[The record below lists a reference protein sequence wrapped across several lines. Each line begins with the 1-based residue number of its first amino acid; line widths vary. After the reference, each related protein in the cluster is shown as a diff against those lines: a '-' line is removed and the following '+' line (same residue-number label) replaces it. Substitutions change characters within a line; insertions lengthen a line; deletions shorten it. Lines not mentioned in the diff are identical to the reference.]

1 MKTIKLKIYA
11 ILSVV
16 ILALIAGCSSI
27 ENNNGIKY
35 VEGYYIVNMPYGF
48 DKVYSAALES
58 IKAGETYTTTGGPY
72 DLKINDN
79 TGVKAILEGVNDND
93 PRDTIRV
100 EIVKLSD
107 KLTKVAI
114 KYGKDGNS
122 IRSSAE
128 VQIIEGN
135 IKYG

>member
-1 MKTIKLKIYA
+1 MKTVKLRIYA
-11 ILSVV
+11 IISVV

-35 VEGYYIVNMPYGF
+35 VEGYYIIEMPYSF
-48 DKVYSAALES
+48 DKVYGAALES
-58 IKAGETYTTTGGPY
+58 IKTGETYTTNGTPY
-72 DLKINDN
+72 DLKINSN
-79 TGVKAILEGVNDND
+79 ASGKAILEGVNDND
-93 PRDTIRV
+93 PKDTIRV

>member
-1 MKTIKLKIYA
+1 MKTVKLKIYA

-27 ENNNGIKY
+27 ENSNGIKY
-35 VEGYYIVNMPYGF
+35 VEGYYIIEMPYSF

-58 IKAGETYTTTGGPY
+58 IKTGETYTINGVPY
-72 DLKINDN
+72 DLKINSN
-79 TGVKAILEGVNDND
+79 ANGKAILEGVNDND
-93 PRDTIRV
+93 LKDTIRI

>member
-1 MKTIKLKIYA
+1 MNSNA
-11 ILSVV
+11 
-16 ILALIAGCSSI
+16 
-27 ENNNGIKY
+27 NG
-35 VEGYYIVNMPYGF
+35 
-48 DKVYSAALES
+48 
-58 IKAGETYTTTGGPY
+58 
-72 DLKINDN
+72 
-79 TGVKAILEGVNDND
+79 KAILESVNDND
-93 PRDTIRV
+93 LKDTIRI

-122 IRSSAE
+122 IRSSVE

>member
-1 MKTIKLKIYA
+1 M
-11 ILSVV
+11 
-16 ILALIAGCSSI
+16 
-27 ENNNGIKY
+27 
-35 VEGYYIVNMPYGF
+35 
-48 DKVYSAALES
+48 
-58 IKAGETYTTTGGPY
+58 
-72 DLKINDN
+72 
-79 TGVKAILEGVNDND
+79 
-93 PRDTIRV
+93 RV

>member
-1 MKTIKLKIYA
+1 MVLTRFIICCTRINKT
-11 ILSVV
+11 
-16 ILALIAGCSSI
+16 
-27 ENNNGIKY
+27 
-35 VEGYYIVNMPYGF
+35 
-48 DKVYSAALES
+48 
-58 IKAGETYTTTGGPY
+58 GETYTINGVPY
-72 DLKINDN
+72 DLKINSN
-79 TGVKAILEGVNDND
+79 ANGKAILESVNDND
-93 PRDTIRV
+93 LKDTIRI

-122 IRSSAE
+122 IRSSVE

>member
-1 MKTIKLKIYA
+1 MKT
-11 ILSVV
+11 
-16 ILALIAGCSSI
+16 
-27 ENNNGIKY
+27 
-35 VEGYYIVNMPYGF
+35 
-48 DKVYSAALES
+48 
-58 IKAGETYTTTGGPY
+58 GETYTINGVPY
-72 DLKINDN
+72 DLKINSN
-79 TGVKAILEGVNDND
+79 ANGKAILESVNDND
-93 PRDTIRV
+93 LKDTIRI

-122 IRSSAE
+122 IRSSVE

>member
-16 ILALIAGCSSI
+16 ILALIAGCLSI
-27 ENNNGIKY
+27 ENSNGIKY
-35 VEGYYIVNMPYGF
+35 VEGYYIIEMPYSF
-48 DKVYSAALES
+48 DKVYNAALES
-58 IKAGETYTTTGGPY
+58 IKTGETYTINGVPY
-72 DLKINDN
+72 DLKINSN
-79 TGVKAILEGVNDND
+79 ANGKAILESVNDND
-93 PRDTIRV
+93 LKDTIRI

-122 IRSSAE
+122 IRSSVE

>member
-27 ENNNGIKY
+27 ENSNGIKY
-35 VEGYYIVNMPYGF
+35 VEGYYIIEMPYSF
-48 DKVYSAALES
+48 DKVYNAALES
-58 IKAGETYTTTGGPY
+58 IKTGETYTINGVPY
-72 DLKINDN
+72 DLKINSN
-79 TGVKAILEGVNDND
+79 ANGKAILEGVNDND
-93 PRDTIRV
+93 LKDTIRI

>member
-16 ILALIAGCSSI
+16 TLALIAGCSSI
-27 ENNNGIKY
+27 ENSNGIKY
-35 VEGYYIVNMPYGF
+35 VEGYYIIEMPYSF

-58 IKAGETYTTTGGPY
+58 IKTGETYTINGVPY
-72 DLKINDN
+72 DLKINSN
-79 TGVKAILEGVNDND
+79 ANGKAILEGVNDND
-93 PRDTIRV
+93 LKDTIRI

>member
-27 ENNNGIKY
+27 ENSNDIKY
-35 VEGYYIVNMPYGF
+35 VEGYYIIEMPYSF
-48 DKVYSAALES
+48 DKVYNAALES
-58 IKAGETYTTTGGPY
+58 IKTGETYTINGVPY
-72 DLKINDN
+72 DLKINSN
-79 TGVKAILEGVNDND
+79 ANGKAILEGVNDND
-93 PRDTIRV
+93 LKDTIRI